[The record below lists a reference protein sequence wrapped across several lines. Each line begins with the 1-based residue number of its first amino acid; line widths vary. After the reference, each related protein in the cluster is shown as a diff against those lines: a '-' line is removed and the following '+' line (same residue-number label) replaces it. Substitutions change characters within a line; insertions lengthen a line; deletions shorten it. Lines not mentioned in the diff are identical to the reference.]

1 MSIIEVFVSFQIA
14 VKKEGLRKI
23 FFLCNLMVLTDF
35 RGVLS
40 REISLLRFKRCL
52 LCVF

>member
-23 FFLCNLMVLTDF
+23 FLCNLMVLTDF